1 MKKLMVIFLLAAFFL
16 IVCVATGKEDKKR
29 EEVKYSDA
37 EKKYS
42 SAYVYIVQGDFE
54 KAKDLLESVIS
65 DSSTY
70 LDAYL
75 AIWKVYLK
83 LEEVDKARDIL
94 TNGISLIPR
103 EFNASGK
110 PEESLEARRKL
121 TFALADFYSRIDEK
135 EEADQLFKDI
145 VNENPDDANGYLLYA
160 GYLEKQGKL
169 DEAIMNY
176 EKAHQLDPNNKNIAL
191 MLGDAY
197 FTADRYE
204 EAIES
209 YQQAREEAL
218 QNINELLKSM
228 ESYQTLDP
236 EVLESH
242 IYVLKRIADAYMN
255 LKKYKDAIQEYEKI
269 LEIIPKHVSSRI
281 EIGNA
286 YTLLKKYDKAMEYY
300 NQALELEPNNLTVY
314 YSLINMELSRENLKG
329 VERYLNKG
337 FEIDSNDAILLALK
351 GEYYYRLGT
360 DLMKEQKW
368 NPALDQ
374 FNRAISIWKE
384 TTEKAQV
391 EEWKEYARE
400 GIKRAENL
408 IKEVKKVRW

>member
-1 MKKLMVIFLLAAFFL
+1 MKILKVIFLLGAFFL
-16 IVCVATGKEDKKR
+16 TVYVATGKGDKKR
-29 EEVKYSDA
+29 EKVKYSDA
-37 EKKYS
+37 EKNYS
-42 SAYVYIVQGDFE
+42 SAYVYIVQGDFK
-54 KAKDLLESVIS
+54 KAQDLLESAIN

-83 LEEVDKARDIL
+83 LGEIDKAREIL
-94 TNGISLIPR
+94 TNGISIIPK
-103 EFNASGK
+103 ELNVSGK
-110 PEESLEARRKL
+110 LEESLEARRKL
-121 TFALADFYSRIDEK
+121 TFAMADFYSRIDEK
-135 EEADQLFKDI
+135 EKADQLFKDI

-160 GYLEKQGKL
+160 GYLERQGKL
-169 DEAIMNY
+169 DESIINY
-176 EKAHQLDPNNKNIAL
+176 EKAHKLDPNNKDIDL
-191 MLGDAY
+191 KLGDAY
-197 FTADRYE
+197 FTANRYE

-209 YQQAREEAL
+209 YQQAKEKAL
-218 QNINELLKSM
+218 QNINELLKSV

-236 EVLESH
+236 DVLESH
-242 IYVLKRIADAYMN
+242 IYVLKKIAESYMN
-255 LKKYKDAIQEYEKI
+255 LKKYKDAINEYKKI

-286 YTLLKKYDKAMEYY
+286 YTFLKKYDEAMKYY
-300 NQALELEPNNLTVY
+300 NEALELEPNNLTVY
-314 YSLINMELSRENLKG
+314 YSLVNMELSRENLRGIEK
-329 VERYLNKG
+329 YLDKG
-337 FEIDSNDAILLALK
+337 FEIDSNDIILMALK

-374 FNRAISIWKE
+374 FNKAISIWQE
-384 TTEKAQV
+384 TVEKSQV